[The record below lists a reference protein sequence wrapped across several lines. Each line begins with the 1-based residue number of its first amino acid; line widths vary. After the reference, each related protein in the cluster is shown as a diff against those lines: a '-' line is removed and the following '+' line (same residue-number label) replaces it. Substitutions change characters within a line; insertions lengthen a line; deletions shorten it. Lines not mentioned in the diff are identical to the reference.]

1 MRSVKVSD
9 YMTDYVM
16 TFAPDTDL
24 FKAIG
29 TMLDRKISGAPV
41 VNSDGVVVG
50 TLSEWDCLQRILQ
63 GSYYE
68 EVGGK
73 VGDYMKTDFL
83 TIGPNDDIVDV
94 ADSMTKQNWHRS
106 IPVLDG
112 GKLVG
117 ILSCPD
123 ILKVIYDFD
132 VHTAEGAHGRA

>member
-16 TFAPDTDL
+16 TLSPDTDL
-24 FKAIG
+24 FTAIG
-29 TMLDRKISGAPV
+29 IMLERKISGAPV
-41 VNSDGVVVG
+41 VDEEGTVVG
-50 TLSEWDCLQRILQ
+50 TLSEWDCLQRILH
-63 GSYYE
+63 GSYFE

-73 VGDYMKTDFL
+73 VGDLMKTEFMS
-83 TIGPNDDIVDV
+83 IGPNDDIVDV
-94 ADSMTKQNWHRS
+94 AEQMTKQNWHRS
-106 IPVLDG
+106 MPVLDN

-132 VHTAEGAHGRA
+132 MHTAEGAHGRP

>member
-16 TFAPDTDL
+16 TFTADTDL
-24 FKAIG
+24 FQAIG
-29 TMLDRKISGAPV
+29 TMLERKISGAPV
-41 VNSDGVVVG
+41 LDKEGNVIGI
-50 TLSEWDCLQRILQ
+50 LSEWDCLKRILH

-68 EVGGK
+68 EVGGT
-73 VGDYMKTDFL
+73 VGDYMQTEVL
-83 TIGPNDDIVDV
+83 TISPNDDIVDV
-94 ADSMTKQNWHRS
+94 ADNITKKGWRRS
-106 IPVLDG
+106 IPVMDN

-132 VHTAEGAHGRA
+132 EHTGEGAHGRA